1 MYVVKTLVGPLII
14 KQRAAVIIGPFLP
27 MAILVPLAL
36 YDLDSRKP
44 MTLVIG

>member
-1 MYVVKTLVGPLII
+1 MKNTTKKATPPTLPIFGDII
-14 KQRAAVIIGPFLP
+14 KKLQSP
-27 MAILVPLAL
+27 